1 VSLAATALGPGRPEA
16 SASRGPATATIGMAI
31 FLGAA
36 AMLFAAMFFAYGVM
50 RAQAPAWPPPGQAP
64 LPRGALGAN
73 TLLLAAASLVL
84 RAALAAARRGNAA
97 RARTRAGAALGLG
110 AAFLVAQ
117 IVVWRALVLGGAGP
131 TSGIYGS
138 VFFAISGLHAL
149 HVFGGLLA
157 LAVVLARG
165 ASSVARTERRL
176 ALAALYWDFV
186 LAVWLLFFFGACL
199 R

>member
-1 VSLAATALGPGRPEA
+1 MSLAATALGPGRREA